1 MTRNIGLPVKE
12 SKKKIEEN
20 EKNNPFNGT
29 LSIRGKI
36 FEGTVIN
43 AKANG
48 TIVIQ
53 KESPI
58 YFKKFKR
65 FGRSK
70 NKIHAHVPSNINVEE
85 GDYVICSVSGKN
97 IPLNQ
102 LTYWNVELQEAYF
115 SPKEAQQRYEELNKK

>member
-85 GDYVICSVSGKN
+85 GDYVIAAECRPISKSVSFVV
-97 IPLNQ
+97 
-102 LTYWNVELQEAYF
+102 VEVR
-115 SPKEAQQRYEELNKK
+115 S